1 MVRVS
6 SHFLRPYTDCEPPCG
21 RAPPLCCTAAVQP
34 LAPSCVPLLL
44 LSFCRAAAEPLPL
57 QPDYNTQTTRS
68 RGEIWQLPRGATPA
82 IVGANL
88 ENVLAKV

>member
-1 MVRVS
+1 MRNQAKCFFILKSSSVS
-6 SHFLRPYTDCEPPCG
+6 
-21 RAPPLCCTAAVQP
+21 
-34 LAPSCVPLLL
+34 VPLLL